1 MAGTPKLENRPV
13 RIVGGAFRGRVLMA
27 PTGRVTRPTA
37 DRVREALFDILV
49 SAALAEGKGDLDGI
63 AVLDVFAGSGA
74 LGFEALSRGAA
85 RAAFIETEANALKVL
100 GENIRK
106 LGVADRA
113 TLLRFDATAPP
124 KASAAY
130 DLVMLDPPYR
140 SGLVGPAL
148 SALLKRG
155 WIAPAA
161 SIVVEVAAGEPFAP
175 PDDFAITDER
185 KYGAARLVF
194 LAPVIS

>member
-1 MAGTPKLENRPV
+1 M
-13 RIVGGAFRGRVLMA
+13 
-27 PTGRVTRPTA
+27 TRPTA
-37 DRVREALFDILV
+37 DRVREALFDILL
-49 SAALAEGKGDLDGI
+49 SAALAEGKDDLAGI

-74 LGFEALSRGAA
+74 LGFEALSRGAT
-85 RAAFIETEANALKVL
+85 RAAFIETELDALSVL
-100 GENIRK
+100 GANIRK

-113 TLLRFDATAPP
+113 TPLRFDATKPP
-124 KASAAY
+124 KAASGY

-140 SGLVGPAL
+140 SGLAGPTL

-161 SIVVEVAAGEPFAP
+161 TLVVEVAAGEPFAP
-175 PDDFAITDER
+175 PDGDFAITDER

-194 LAPVIS
+194 LTPVIS